1 MPALLPESF
10 VRVEGVGEQGAKGRE
25 TSVPF
30 TFREYLLSVRYCEAF
45 HLIIV
50 RTEDGLLP
58 SVMDEGLSQ
67 RVE

>member
-1 MPALLPESF
+1 MRAL
-10 VRVEGVGEQGAKGRE
+10 RAEGVGEQGAKGRE

-30 TFREYLLSVRYCEAF
+30 IFREYLLSVRYCEAF

-50 RTEDGLLP
+50 RTEDGILA